1 MKETINN
8 ILAISDNRIIKTL
21 LVILLAL
28 LAQVVVK
35 ASLKSILRFPLG
47 TDAFPNQKRDREKR
61 IKTITSIITTS
72 AVLGIWFVA
81 IVIILG
87 LFNVPL
93 APLLTS
99 AGLIGAGI
107 AFGMQS
113 LIKDFISGIFI
124 ITENQYRVDDYI
136 QLDKVGGKVEAI
148 TVRTTVLR
156 DTDGSLHHV
165 PNGSIGI
172 TTNLSMGPLTAREQ
186 LEIDTSLSLKQLEAK
201 LGKIEAKIEAD
212 ETINKLIKKGPF
224 LDCINK
230 VSGKSTT
237 VTIAFVTTA
246 SKRQKASNALWELI
260 TSSDIPLA

>member
-1 MKETINN
+1 MKETFDN

-21 LVILLAL
+21 LVILVAL
-28 LAQVVVK
+28 VAQVIVK
-35 ASLKSILRFPLG
+35 ASLKGVLHVPLG
-47 TDAFPNQKRDREKR
+47 GDMFPNQKRDREKR
-61 IKTITSIITTS
+61 IKTITSIITTT

-81 IVIILG
+81 IVIIMG
-87 LFNVPL
+87 IFNVPL

-156 DTDGSLHHV
+156 DADGSLHHV

-172 TTNLSMGPLTAREQ
+172 TTNLSMGPLKAREQ
-186 LEIDTSLSLKQLEAK
+186 LELAPSMSMKQFEVK
-201 LGKIEAKIEAD
+201 LQKIAAKIEAD
-212 ETINKLIKKGPF
+212 EELRKLIKAGPE
-224 LDCINK
+224 LDRIVEASSK
-230 VSGKSTT
+230 ATVVSIVFT
-237 VTIAFVTTA
+237 TTA
-246 SKRQKASNALWELI
+246 AKRQKAANAVWELVKEF
-260 TSSDIPLA
+260 DVPLV